1 MNIDSGM
8 AFIEKDREREGGAAD
23 RQAKT
28 ETNGAGGSVLTIT
41 ANKREKLL
49 ERT

>member
-1 MNIDSGM
+1 MTVVWLSSRK
-8 AFIEKDREREGGAAD
+8 IERERGAAD